1 MRIPVEIPPGIIA
14 DASSHAAS
22 GRWLDGSNVR
32 FSFGKPRTIGGW
44 ESVTGDLLGGVCRSA
59 FPWTDNDSRINIAF
73 GTHQTLEV
81 YQGGELYDITPTLG
95 LPARSRTVTAVDA
108 STTYTVADP
117 NHRLATGDTV
127 IITGDSIARA
137 TLAGT
142 TTITVVDDD
151 SYTFVDA
158 TAADQAK
165 TLAADPISTTLNSTL
180 VTISEPGHNIA
191 DGTRVTISGATAVG
205 GITLSGEYAITVV
218 DANTYT
224 VESAAPAS
232 STATGG
238 GAAVVVTV
246 PLTGTLSLAPQNAFS
261 SGEVDGTGSAGY
273 GTGGYGVGAYG
284 SPSTADYFPRTWSF
298 GAFGE
303 NLMACPRG
311 QTIMRWQNDTGVVA
325 APLENAPQQVTYML
339 VATSDQVFALGC
351 SEEVSGTFNPLC
363 IRHSGVRDAT
373 EWNTASDTTAREY
386 VLPGGGR
393 IVGGR
398 VMGDYILVWTDH
410 ALFLGTFLR
419 SLNEPWRFTRV
430 GTSCGLAGPNA
441 AVVVGQTAFWTSPDK
456 QFYTYQLGGAPQ
468 ALPCTVRRDYEDY
481 LAAAQADKIVA
492 SSIGSTNEVWW
503 DYPDSRDGEGLEN
516 SRYLAFTYGGTDAGA
531 WLKGQMAR
539 TARVDAGPTSYPIG
553 VTAEG
558 NIYWQ
563 ERGHTADG
571 SALSWFLESADNFL
585 DEERQ
590 MMVRGLWPDVHS
602 QEGPVTLTLTI
613 RDRPLGTERTS
624 TYTIAPGDEKTDIRA
639 TGRLVKIKLSGS
651 SSPALFHL
659 GTPVFD
665 VTPAGKR

>member
-1 MRIPVEIPPGIIA
+1 MRQTLDIPAGIVA
-14 DASSHAAS
+14 DATTHAAS
-22 GRWLDGSNVR
+22 GRWADGSNVR
-32 FSFGKPRTIGGW
+32 FAFGKPQAIGGW
-44 ESVTGDLLGGVCRSA
+44 ESLVGQLLGGVCRSA
-59 FPWTDNDSRINIAF
+59 FPWTDNDSRLNVAF
-73 GTHQTLEV
+73 GTHETLEV
-81 YQGGELYDITPTLG
+81 YQGGGLYDITPTLG
-95 LPARSRTVTAVDA
+95 LPARLRTVTAVDA

-117 NHRLATGDTV
+117 NHRLTTGDTV

-151 SYTFVDA
+151 SYTFVDG

-218 DANTYT
+218 SANTYT

-246 PLTGTLSLAPQNAFS
+246 PLTGTLSIAPQNAFS

-273 GTGGYGVGAYG
+273 GTGGYGVGVYG

-311 QTIMRWQNDTGVVA
+311 QTIMRWENDTGVVA
-325 APLENAPQQVTYML
+325 APLPNAPQQVTYTL
-339 VATSDQVFALGC
+339 VANSDQVFALGC

-363 IRHSGVRDAT
+363 IRHSSVRNA
-373 EWNTASDTTAREY
+373 EVWNTASNTTAREY

-393 IVGGR
+393 IVAGR
-398 VMGDYILVWTDH
+398 VCGDYIFVWTDH
-410 ALFLGTFLR
+410 ALFLGQFLR
-419 SLNEPWRFTRV
+419 AINEPWRFTRV

-441 AVVVGQTAFWTSPDK
+441 AVVVGQTAFWTSPDR

-468 ALPCTVRRDYEDY
+468 ALPCSVRQEYDEN
-481 LAAAQADKIVA
+481 LAAAQSDKIVA
-492 SSIGSTNEVWW
+492 SSIGSKNEIWF

-516 SRYLAFTYGGTDAGA
+516 SRYLAFTYGGPDAGA
-531 WLKGQMAR
+531 WLKGEMAR
-539 TARVDAGPTSYPIG
+539 TARVDAGPSQYPIG
-553 VTAEG
+553 VTYEG
-558 NIYWQ
+558 NVYWQ
-563 ERGHTADG
+563 ERGHSADG
-571 SALSWFLESADNFL
+571 GVLAWFIESADNFL

-590 MMVRGLWPDVHS
+590 MMARCLWPDV
-602 QEGPVTLTLTI
+602 QAQQGAVTLTLTF
-613 RDRPLGTERTS
+613 RDRPLGTETTK
-624 TYTIAPGDEKTDIRA
+624 TYTIAPGAEKVDVRG
-639 TGRLVKIKLSGS
+639 TGRLVKVRFSGS
-651 SSPALFHL
+651 SAPAEFHL
-659 GTPVFD
+659 GAPVFD
-665 VTPAGKR
+665 VTPAGRR